1 MYPAMHKGT
10 VLGFDFGEKRIGVAL
25 GEPEVGVATPLDT
38 INSEVNEVRFTAIGK
53 LVTEWKVTGFVVG
66 LPTHM
71 DGSEHQL
78 TALSRKFAQ
87 RLKGRFALPVWL
99 VDERLTSAIAEG
111 LLEDAGV
118 YGRRQKEMLDQV
130 AAQAIL
136 MGWFE
141 QPGEPIG

>member
-1 MYPAMHKGT
+1 MHKGT

-25 GEPEVGVATPLDT
+25 GEPEVGIATPLDT
-38 INSEVNEVRFTAIGK
+38 INSEVNEVRFAAIGK
-53 LVTEWKVTGFVVG
+53 LVSEWRVTGFVVG

-87 RLKGRFALPVWL
+87 RLKGRFELPVWL

-141 QPGEPIG
+141 QPGEPIA

>member
-1 MYPAMHKGT
+1 MHKGS

-25 GEPEVGVATPLDT
+25 GEPEVGIATPLET
-38 INSEVNEVRFTAIGK
+38 INSEVNDVRFAAIGK
-53 LVTEWKVTGFVVG
+53 LVNEWRITGFVVG

-87 RLKGRFALPVWL
+87 RLKGRFNLPVWL
-99 VDERLTSAIAEG
+99 VDERLTSVIAEG

-141 QPGEPIG
+141 QPGEPIA

>member
-1 MYPAMHKGT
+1 MHKGT

-25 GEPEVGVATPLDT
+25 GEPEVGIATPLDT
-38 INSEVNEVRFTAIGK
+38 INSEVNEVRFAAIGK
-53 LVTEWKVTGFVVG
+53 LVSEWRITGFVVG

-87 RLKGRFALPVWL
+87 RLKGRFELPVWL
-99 VDERLTSAIAEG
+99 VDERLTSVIAEG

-141 QPGEPIG
+141 QPGEPIA

>member
-1 MYPAMHKGT
+1 MHKGT
-10 VLGFDFGEKRIGVAL
+10 VLGLDFGEKRIGVAI
-25 GEPEVGVATPLDT
+25 GEPEVGIATPLET
-38 INSEVNEVRFTAIGK
+38 IRSEVNDVRFAAIGK
-53 LVTEWKVTGFVVG
+53 LVEEWKVTGFVVG
-66 LPTHM
+66 LPCHM

-87 RLKGRFALPVWL
+87 RLHGRYKLPVWL
-99 VDERLTSAIAEG
+99 VDERLTSVIAEG
-111 LLEDAGV
+111 LLEEAGV